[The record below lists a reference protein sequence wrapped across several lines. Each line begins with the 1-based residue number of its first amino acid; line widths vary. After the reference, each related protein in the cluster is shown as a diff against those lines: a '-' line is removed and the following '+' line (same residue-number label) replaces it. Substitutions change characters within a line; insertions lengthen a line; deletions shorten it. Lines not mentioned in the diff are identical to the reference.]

1 MKEDSCHRDTTFNSL
16 YLEVETGTLH
26 DVTGGLPD
34 LAQGLVRS
42 PHPEGAKAS
51 FLEDPVRLLRL
62 LRFAARY
69 DFRLDDEVLRAAE
82 DAQVHKA
89 LGELL
94 EHQRGRVLFEV
105 KKALLLHNQP
115 WRFLELCGA
124 CEVHPILFTSVPSP
138 LWPGAVGTVRRL
150 GQLLLYGLES
160 EQLTARSQRFRG
172 RIQGGLPP
180 ALLTPDWR
188 KLGVWENDWV
198 ELLVAALAWRLKVHP
213 GQRHPFPATDLA
225 LGVRTTRSPHNPASS
240 ARFES
245 SRLDEPRGD
254 LPLEPPSAEGAD
266 ARTAPRIGQNGSD
279 SSVRGS
285 SGKRERLLQLA
296 EEQQL
301 AFQEAVTDAFETLE
315 RLGATEHSAERL
327 NLVGDELAQV
337 APTAKPMVE
346 VLDCAPKAV
355 SLGED
360 IPEDLS
366 LTMTMETMGSDHSGV
381 PHAPAPRTGEQSEA
395 PSDIVDIVDKAEKN
409 RRNSKYSKVTT
420 VGALLQKQRQVV
432 PWKDMIANYID
443 YVAGFLVLVNSF
455 AL

>member
-1 MKEDSCHRDTTFNSL
+1 MLKTLPRCFWGQATGVLELLQNLSTVHVTGGWLRDCLLETQELNPVACAQWQRVKKLTANGLGDLDVIISERSTVEFFELLRHDEALKSVLRRPPLLVPEKGSRTATVKLLFPEVSVDITSLEGSASLESKSAGPQVLMKEDSCHRDTTFNSL

-198 ELLVAALAWRLKVHP
+198 ELLVAALAWRLK
-213 GQRHPFPATDLA
+213 
-225 LGVRTTRSPHNPASS
+225 S
-240 ARFES
+240 
-245 SRLDEPRGD
+245 
-254 LPLEPPSAEGAD
+254 D
-266 ARTAPRIGQNGSD
+266 AITELCDR
-279 SSVRGS
+279 
-285 SGKRERLLQLA
+285 LQLS
-296 EEQQL
+296 
-301 AFQEAVTDAFETLE
+301 
-315 RLGATEHSAERL
+315 R
-327 NLVGDELAQV
+327 
-337 APTAKPMVE
+337 
-346 VLDCAPKAV
+346 
-355 SLGED
+355 
-360 IPEDLS
+360 
-366 LTMTMETMGSDHSGV
+366 TMGENV
-381 PHAPAPRTGEQSEA
+381 RQ
-395 PSDIVDIVDKAEKN
+395 
-409 RRNSKYSKVTT
+409 
-420 VGALLQKQRQVV
+420 LLSRARQ
-432 PWKDMIANYID
+432 PGLA
-443 YVAGFLVLVNSF
+443 AHTHGRP
-455 AL
+455 

>member
-1 MKEDSCHRDTTFNSL
+1 MLKTLPRCFWGQATGVLELLQNLSTVHVTGGWLRDCLLETQELNPVACAQWQRVKKLTANGLGDLDVIISERSTVEFFELLRHDEALKSVLRRPPLLVPEKGSRTATVKLLFPEVSVDITSLEGSASLESKSAGPQVLMKEDSCHRDTTFNSL

-198 ELLVAALAWRLKVHP
+198 ELLVAALAWRLKSDAITELCDRLQLSRTMGENVRQLLSRARQPGLAAHTQPPGAHLLHCAAASAEAFEDFWQRWPVKP
-213 GQRHPFPATDLA
+213 GQL
-225 LGVRTTRSPHNPASS
+225 
-240 ARFES
+240 
-245 SRLDEPRGD
+245 
-254 LPLEPPSAEGAD
+254 
-266 ARTAPRIGQNGSD
+266 
-279 SSVRGS
+279 
-285 SGKRERLLQLA
+285 
-296 EEQQL
+296 
-301 AFQEAVTDAFETLE
+301 
-315 RLGATEHSAERL
+315 
-327 NLVGDELAQV
+327 
-337 APTAKPMVE
+337 
-346 VLDCAPKAV
+346 
-355 SLGED
+355 
-360 IPEDLS
+360 
-366 LTMTMETMGSDHSGV
+366 
-381 PHAPAPRTGEQSEA
+381 
-395 PSDIVDIVDKAEKN
+395 
-409 RRNSKYSKVTT
+409 
-420 VGALLQKQRQVV
+420 
-432 PWKDMIANYID
+432 
-443 YVAGFLVLVNSF
+443 
-455 AL
+455 